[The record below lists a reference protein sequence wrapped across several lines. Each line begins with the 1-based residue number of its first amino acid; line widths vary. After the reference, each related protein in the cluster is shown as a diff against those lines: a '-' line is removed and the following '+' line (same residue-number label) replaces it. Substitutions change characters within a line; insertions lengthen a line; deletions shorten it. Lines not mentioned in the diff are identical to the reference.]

1 MKLMKKEEEERS
13 GEDDHSGL
21 EYLPFRKYFYFE
33 VPELTKMSDDEVDE
47 CRTEMEG
54 IKVKG
59 KNVPKPIK
67 NWPQCGVS
75 SKILHVRHDRD
86 CKDWVGEDT
95 PFFLSLFRHTAD
107 QEPLGE
113 GDGPITIMMTPNRG
127 SFAYR
132 SGRKFVKV
140 IDAQFV
146 CTDRHLREDHRAE
159 EGGLGHR
166 LHADGDVLRHLPQAD
181 GGPDQEDLA
190 EAGGY

>member
-1 MKLMKKEEEERS
+1 
-13 GEDDHSGL
+13 
-21 EYLPFRKYFYFE
+21 
-33 VPELTKMSDDEVDE
+33 MS
-47 CRTEMEG
+47 
-54 IKVKG
+54 
-59 KNVPKPIK
+59 PKPIK

-181 GGPDQEDLA
+181 GGPDQEDTDIHIMLVNG
-190 EAGGY
+190 EYWRHGWQGEHDVTLRTKRIGDPIVKTIMRKLPRVCLRRQS